1 MEAQAKKPLRSAAA
15 VNATRWEIWRRFEAT
30 GLMVEMGT
38 GGRTKYNR
46 RQRNLP
52 KTHWL
57 DAVCVGQST
66 PSELKLDGVQPL
78 LIKAMG
84 RGQRQVCDTD
94 KFGFRRKKKNG
105 EFNAPRLIKRVHG
118 FQTGDVAQIKVPKG
132 KYIGNYL
139 TRIISVRK
147 TGSFSIKPAGYSKPF
162 ATNYKNCQIV
172 HHSDGYDYDLGE
184 AFASA

>member
-1 MEAQAKKPLRSAAA
+1 
-15 VNATRWEIWRRFEAT
+15 
-30 GLMVEMGT
+30 MVEMGT

-162 ATNYKNCQIV
+162 ATNYKNCQIA
-172 HHSDGYDYDLGE
+172 HRSDGYDYNLCE
-184 AFASA
+184 AFAST

>member
-1 MEAQAKKPLRSAAA
+1 
-15 VNATRWEIWRRFEAT
+15 
-30 GLMVEMGT
+30 MGT

-66 PSELKLDGVQPL
+66 PGGLKLDGVRPL

-94 KFGFRRKKKNG
+94 EFGFRRKKKNG
-105 EFNAPRLIKRVHG
+105 EFNAPRLIKRTRG
-118 FQTGDVAQIKVPKG
+118 FQTGDIVRAEWPKG
-132 KYIGNYL
+132 KYAGNYV
-139 TRIISVRK
+139 TRITNVRK
-147 TGSFSIKPAGYSKPF
+147 TGKFGIKPAGYSKPF
-162 ATNYKNCQIV
+162 NVDYKYCQIV
-172 HHSDGYDYDLGE
+172 HHSDGYDYALGE

>member
-1 MEAQAKKPLRSAAA
+1 
-15 VNATRWEIWRRFEAT
+15 
-30 GLMVEMGT
+30 
-38 GGRTKYNR
+38 
-46 RQRNLP
+46 
-52 KTHWL
+52 
-57 DAVCVGQST
+57 
-66 PSELKLDGVQPL
+66 
-78 LIKAMG
+78 MG

-147 TGSFSIKPAGYSKPF
+147 TGSFSIKPAGYSRPF
-162 ATNYKNCQIV
+162 ATSYKDCQLV
-172 HHSDGYDYDLGE
+172 HPSDGYDYNLCE
-184 AFASA
+184 AFAST